1 MIDKHLCLVLQ
12 AAKGPGMQYPVAVTL
27 KGGAAANAVIP
38 IIPITLIELPPT
50 RRRPLAGIG
59 RKAPVFS
66 G

>member
-12 AAKGPGMQYPVAVTL
+12 AAKGPGMQHPVAVTL
-27 KGGAAANAVIP
+27 KGGAAANTV
-38 IIPITLIELPPT
+38 IPITLIELPPT